1 MSDLLSEARDLF
13 PDQFGGLSDTQLAEH
28 LHSKY
33 APNYDKNEYY
43 RFLGVEPPGFGEEFG
58 KGMAKSF
65 AEMGVL
71 AMDAAPAVA
80 LSGLSKTLDYI
91 GVDNSL
97 EENARAKAEEAAQ
110 KLAEVQ
116 DKYGAQTQGYKNVK
130 DITSAL
136 QYAGS
141 MAGSGAGST
150 ISTVV
155 PGLLSG
161 GATAIATAGGKA
173 ALKQGL
179 KQAALKFGKN
189 LTEDQVEAQVT
200 KGVMSKAFSKG
211 FQAGAM
217 GTATAAE
224 TGSTYLQ
231 NLEDGIDAP
240 GIAIVAGAIKGSLEV
255 LPEFMAISRIFKS
268 PEAKDAL
275 ADATAKQVLKRFGY
289 NVIKEQGKLGATEAA
304 TEALQSAVDIAAN
317 DFVNKRQTDLFS
329 PQNIDNLIESGLAGF
344 IGSGPGSV
352 ITGGI
357 QTLKDIKPATVR
369 PEDFKH
375 EELTEEVLDGD
386 LIMQDL
392 KSALL
397 VPAPKED
404 TGTSIIDQTT
414 EAFKNQYNNVT
425 ISIPNF
431 AEEMDARVATVRKDN
446 LNAPE
451 DILLGGISSRG
462 SLGTARPDQKVN
474 AISEQ
479 KQARVQEKAPELPVG
494 LRTAKPRFNEYS
506 LKFPSDFEKALYI
519 STRKSKSK
527 RGDDYRTWL
536 KDSYGMT
543 DYEIDQAADQVVN
556 SIKNSQP
563 DSKDSMRITVPKM
576 EKPSKKDRITE
587 TIPSAPEVTDE
598 PVPFEPVKD
607 KLPEDPVAKAFR
619 EAEAARNEVQFQ
631 KAHHNTSEFKKWF
644 SGSKTVDATGTP
656 KVFYHGTPNPGFKEF
671 SHSGKSVSGAYHG
684 KGFYFSENPGEASEY
699 SGYYPGAM
707 GPSSTPAVYPV
718 YLSIKNPYSY
728 DKNFIL
734 SKDEREFIHSKI
746 GHITADKPSTNNRSS
761 QSMDWGAVNPEID
774 TLTYEDMVWYAKR
787 LRDAG
792 VNMTEL
798 DRKILENHGFDGKE
812 VGEGEWVA
820 FYPTQIKSVLNEG
833 SFDPSNPDI
842 AKQISGAM
850 PRIESRDMALA
861 DLAFKN
867 VRGIKFKNS
876 PMLKQEQQR
885 LEKLIKNVAG
895 PKADVQFFDDMF
907 AFEDP
912 ESNIAN
918 PVRGAQWLNTI
929 GVALSFNNARGL
941 SNTETALHEAFHF
954 VHRWALT
961 DGEKRLLANQ
971 KARMEEYVAQKTGAQ
986 IEDVSL
992 FDTEEVAATAFGLW
1006 AEEHLN
1012 KQPPTPKLGPVNAVF
1027 KKIADVLRTIRDS
1040 FKKAG
1045 YKKFEDLFE
1054 DIADGKKAQEFLREV
1069 TEQDR
1074 LVRNQ
1079 AAVAHARKVRSDR
1092 IIQTPQKKLLTAE
1105 SLTKMAGDIA
1115 KEDLLEFTDMQEFMM
1130 KAFNTAPGMAS
1141 KDPVWSIIF
1150 GTAQNQQQNNAIL
1163 DQLVAGK
1170 LHELYKN
1177 PKRLQNASGVMDFL
1191 NSTSQKLLQDDSKG
1205 RLVYKKDGK
1214 LVALNSLVSGD
1225 VIAMRDAFNTVLK
1238 LWRETTNEKF
1248 KEIEGFDNVDQAIA
1262 HQENIVADPTMD
1274 QANLAMAEKRLIQL
1288 KETKKSLEHINRL
1301 LESDI
1306 PYFPRMA
1313 QGKYGVKI
1321 IDKTD
1326 PKRVL
1331 PQSFA
1336 MVGETL
1342 NGKPNPKELQEVT
1355 KRWAEELGY
1364 TGSQYEITPAFRLT
1378 RGKIYDALRKGDL
1391 KYNLELLG
1399 SLMESI
1405 SPEIADEVQAAMDK
1419 ISGGVARSRITAPFL
1434 ERNDTLLYSK
1444 DYTAVI
1450 PAYFSNATKAINRY
1464 RYAEAND
1471 TIKKWLDS
1479 ADLTIPTPDGAIKLE
1494 PKQQKLYQEMFEY
1507 IVSPKADMAKTR
1519 AFNFFWA
1526 MGGNVSTAMLNF
1538 VTMPT
1543 MVVGTMNTYGG
1554 NPLTNNAVL
1563 MRNFGLVSKMM
1574 LEAKLD
1580 VEMFGNE
1587 TFLRKHIKDERMI
1600 EALVKAH
1607 ARGQFRPAKLEDMY
1621 GSDSFTS
1628 GKVGS
1633 NGYVTWGLKKGG
1645 DILAAPIQAAEEI
1658 SRVTSFMSLYET
1670 LREDKNPNAI
1680 KNFEANFVKGN
1691 HRYDSYKAMNQ
1702 DLDPATYATLFAIE
1716 DTHGMFSKLGRGKNQ
1731 QGIWGSLI
1739 LPFMQHPLMMMGLMS
1754 RMARG
1759 NMVSK
1764 QAAMYMI
1771 FSMMMLAGLYGIP
1784 GWELWKEGSETIYK
1798 MYTGKEKDFH
1808 HELKSLLVTKGPF
1821 TPRFAEGLTEGFVKA
1836 YLGVDASRRMGY
1848 PIFFQD
1854 ALIPLMNGQDGVDQV
1869 LGVAGSVAK
1878 SFMNDTE
1885 RLAQGEIN
1893 PLEMMYNAMAP
1904 VSMRNILKALVT
1916 YPTEGVRTGK
1926 GTQIMTPQDIGP
1938 QEMLVKAFGF
1948 QPSQVSREYE
1958 KRNAERLG
1966 SMGWRTGYNRYT
1978 LKIARAQQ
1986 EAIKLAE
1993 EGRDTTKQQA
2003 KIRELYKDLADF
2015 AVGAGVPVT
2024 RDFWQGANTSI
2035 KNKVMNTLYPDIPKK
2050 ESKAVDQGILNLLYE
2065 GQD

>member
-1 MSDLLSEARDLF
+1 MSDIISQYRYYYPE
-13 PDQFGGLSDTQLAEH
+13 DTAGKTDEQLAEQM
-28 LHSKY
+28 HSKY

-43 RFLGVEPPGFGEEFG
+43 RELGVPLPGFGEEFG

-80 LSGLSKTLDYI
+80 LSGLSKTLDAI

-97 EENARAKAEEAAQ
+97 EENARAKADEAAQ

-116 DKYGAQTQGYKNVK
+116 DKYGAQTKGYKDVK

-289 NVIKEQGKLGATEAA
+289 NVLKEQGKLGATEAA

-404 TGTSIIDQTT
+404 TGASIVEQRTQAFDSLLNSTT
-414 EAFKNQYNNVT
+414 V
-425 ISIPNF
+425 SIPKF

-474 AISEQ
+474 AIAEQ
-479 KQARVQEKAPELPVG
+479 KQALAQEKAPELPVG

-519 STRKSKSK
+519 STRKSKPK

-576 EKPSKKDRITE
+576 DKPKRAVTE
-587 TIPSAPEVTDE
+587 TVPLAQEATVATPAAGVPVIDE
-598 PVPFEPVKD
+598 PIPFAPIPDRVQ
-607 KLPEDPVAKAFR
+607 EDPVAKAFR
-619 EAEAARNEVQFQ
+619 ESEAARDEVQFQ
-631 KAHHNTSEFKKWF
+631 STAL
-644 SGSKTVDATGTP
+644 GSVTPVDA
-656 KVFYHGTPNPGFKEF
+656 
-671 SHSGKSVSGAYHG
+671 
-684 KGFYFSENPGEASEY
+684 
-699 SGYYPGAM
+699 
-707 GPSSTPAVYPV
+707 
-718 YLSIKNPYSY
+718 L
-728 DKNFIL
+728 
-734 SKDEREFIHSKI
+734 
-746 GHITADKPSTNNRSS
+746 
-761 QSMDWGAVNPEID
+761 
-774 TLTYEDMVWYAKR
+774 
-787 LRDAG
+787 
-792 VNMTEL
+792 
-798 DRKILENHGFDGKE
+798 
-812 VGEGEWVA
+812 
-820 FYPTQIKSVLNEG
+820 
-833 SFDPSNPDI
+833 
-842 AKQISGAM
+842 
-850 PRIESRDMALA
+850 PRIESRDTALA

-885 LEKLIKNVAG
+885 LEKLIKNIAG

-941 SNTETALHEAFHF
+941 SNTETGLHEAFHF

-971 KARMEEYVAQKTGAQ
+971 KQRMEEYVSQKTGAQ

-1054 DIADGKKAQEFLREV
+1054 DVLDGKKAQEFLREV

-1115 KEDLLEFTDMQEFMM
+1115 KEDLLEFTNMQEFMM

-1141 KDPVWSIIF
+1141 KDPVFAIIF
-1150 GTAQNQQQNNAIL
+1150 GAYQNQQQNNSIL
-1163 DQLVAGK
+1163 DRLVIDK
-1170 LHELYKN
+1170 VHELYKN
-1177 PKRLQNASGVMDFL
+1177 PKRLQNASGIMDFL
-1191 NSTSQKLLQDDSKG
+1191 NSTSQKLLQDG
-1205 RLVYKKDGK
+1205 NNRLVYKKDGK
-1214 LVALNSLVSGD
+1214 LVALNPLVSGD
-1225 VIAMRDAFNTVLK
+1225 VVALRDGFNTILK

-1262 HQENIVADPTMD
+1262 HQENIVTDPTMD
-1274 QANLAMAEKRLIQL
+1274 QANLKLAEKRLIQL

-1336 MVGETL
+1336 MIGETL
-1342 NGKPNPKELQEVT
+1342 NGQADPKQLQEVK

-1364 TGSQYEITPAFRLT
+1364 TGSQYEITPAFKLNRDN
-1378 RGKIYDALRKGDL
+1378 IYRALNKGDL

-1419 ISGGVARSRITAPFL
+1419 ISGGVARSRLNAPFL

-1444 DYTAVI
+1444 DYSAVI

-1471 TIKKWLDS
+1471 TIKKWIDQGEV
-1479 ADLTIPTPDGAIKLE
+1479 PTPDGSIELNNN
-1494 PKQQKLYQEMFEY
+1494 QSKLYKEMFEY
-1507 IVSPKADMAKTR
+1507 FTSPKADMSKTR

-1543 MVVGTMNTYGG
+1543 MVVGAMNTYGG

-1587 TFLRKHIKDERMI
+1587 TFLRKHIKDEKMV
-1600 EALVKAH
+1600 EALIKAH
-1607 ARGQFRPAKLEDMY
+1607 ARGEFRPARAEDML
-1621 GSDSFTS
+1621 GSNSFTS

-1633 NGYVTWGLKKGG
+1633 NGYVTWGLEKGK

-1670 LREDKNPNAI
+1670 LREDKNPNAL
-1680 KNFEANFVKGN
+1680 KNYEANFVKGN
-1691 HRYDSYKAMNQ
+1691 HRYEAYKAMNK
-1702 DLDPATYATLFAIE
+1702 DLDPATYAALFAIE
-1716 DTHGMFSKLGRGKNQ
+1716 ETHGVFSKLGRGKNQ
-1731 QGIWGSLI
+1731 QGIWGSLVF
-1739 LPFMQHPLMMMGLMS
+1739 PFMQHPLMMMGLLS

-1784 GWELWKEGSETIYK
+1784 GWELWKEGTEALYK
-1798 MYTGKEKDFH
+1798 TFSGKEKDFH
-1808 HELKSLLVTKGPF
+1808 HEMKKLLVTKMHFSPK
-1821 TPRFAEGLTEGFVKA
+1821 FAEATTEGLLKPFV
-1836 YLGVDASRRMGY
+1836 GIDVSRRMGV
-1848 PIFFQD
+1848 PLFFQD

-1869 LGVAGSVAK
+1869 LGVAGSVTK

-1904 VSMRNILKALVT
+1904 VSMRNIFKALVT

-2035 KNKVMNTLYPDIPKK
+2035 SNKVMNALHPDIPKK